1 MLCTTLHTKI
11 LKQKSTPGIFVGMAQ
26 DDAQYQ
32 YELFIPNAGAG
43 TFITSGDIIFCEH
56 VTRGEPERLL
66 PPISMVPKDLVPTS
80 IEDYQYLVDTVSM
93 DDDDGM
99 LYVVD
104 KIYNHRGLIVVDR
117 YSFDGTQWSE

>member
-1 MLCTTLHTKI
+1 
-11 LKQKSTPGIFVGMAQ
+11 MAQ
-26 DDAQYQ
+26 NDAQYQ

-56 VTRGEPERLL
+56 VTRGEPGRLL

-80 IEDYQYLVDTVSM
+80 IEDYKYLVDTVHM
-93 DDDDGM
+93 DDDDGL

-104 KIYNHRGLIVVDR
+104 KVYNHRGVIVVDR
-117 YSFDGTQWSE
+117 YSFDGTQGVGRP